1 MSAEIGPNITKNCID
16 CHMPVQSSKAILF
29 LEQGSDKPFA
39 ASMRSHLIT
48 IYPDESKKLL
58 EEIKKLPQHS
68 TEKKLGREQ

>member
-1 MSAEIGPNITKNCID
+1 LPL
-16 CHMPVQSSKAILF
+16 PVQSSKSDLF

-58 EEIKKLPQHS
+58 E
-68 TEKKLGREQ
+68 